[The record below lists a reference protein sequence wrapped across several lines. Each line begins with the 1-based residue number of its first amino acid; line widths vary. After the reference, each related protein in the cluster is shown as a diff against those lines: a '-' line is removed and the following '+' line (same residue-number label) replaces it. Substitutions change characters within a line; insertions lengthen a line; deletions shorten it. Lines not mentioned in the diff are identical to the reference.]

1 MSGFDDI
8 EVDRRREDQQRVQLV
23 ADRKEQERIERETEL
38 DREARDVRETTV
50 ANEESKGWGQRS
62 GERSSVGSEG
72 AEKAQQMPLNAQATT
87 KPVGKND
94 VPIVPPVLV
103 VEPETDPTFV
113 KTQQP
118 QFESPVVEKSS
129 NLKTFGAL
137 AVAAVVLLA
146 AGGYVYYT
154 KGAINLPSAE
164 PAIATRMQ
172 PMPDADA
179 VALPA
184 ISDAQPAALETPKTA
199 AATDVA
205 LPATTGDS
213 PVAAN
218 VDGLDTSAESA
229 SPTSD
234 LADFGLTPIPGN
246 APIAIADYDE
256 NKEKEARDKRITAVE
271 EELTELREMIVSLKA
286 AQSAKLTAPRRVVT
300 RRAKPVQSLKVAAVS
315 QPKYEGEL
323 LSVDMWGG
331 KPSVVV
337 STGNPTDKRVRIL
350 SPGDSFNGITLR
362 EASVQNRTASFD
374 VGGGK
379 TVHMNV
385 EARP

>member
-146 AGGYVYYT
+146 AGGYAYYE
-154 KGAINLPSAE
+154 KEAINLPSAE
-164 PAIATRMQ
+164 PDIATRMQ
-172 PMPDADA
+172 LTPDGI
-179 VALPA
+179 ALPA
-184 ISDAQPAALETPKTA
+184 IADAQPATVETPKPP

-213 PVAAN
+213 PVAAD
-218 VDGLDTSAESA
+218 VAGLDKSAEST
-229 SPTSD
+229 SQTSD
-234 LADFGLTPIPGN
+234 LTDFGLNPIPAN
-246 APIAIADYDE
+246 APIPTADYDE
-256 NKEKEARDKRITAVE
+256 KTEKEVRDKRITAVE

-286 AQSAKLTAPRRVVT
+286 AQYAKSTAPRRVVT
-300 RRAKPVQSLKVAAVS
+300 RRIKPQQSLKVAAVS
-315 QPKYEGEL
+315 QPKYEGQL